1 MILNS
6 ETFQFVWASCL
17 APELVP
23 CSWLCAL
30 RREGNVKAQIDTAGM
45 LPKPDVAMPPLRR
58 PGSLRGVTGPRARI
72 QRLGRLVALLAP
84 SIILIVVFS
93 YYPALRSL
101 VGGFTSWNGFGAPK
115 FVGLAEFQTYISSP
129 AFGAE
134 MRNVLIL
141 IGGGIAISLISQFT
155 AAEIVANLRGRAQT
169 FVKYALALP
178 MVIPVVV
185 LVDIWAYLL
194 TPQGGVIDTA
204 LRGLGLPAID
214 WLGNPR
220 TALISILLIGFP
232 WVSNLGFLIFLGGIQ
247 RLPGEV
253 REAASLDGAGALR
266 RIWKVDVPLLRPQ
279 VRVVVIL
286 SAIYAVQ
293 NFIPILLLTRGGP
306 GNATEVPGLDMYQS
320 AFTGDQYGYGMAI
333 GTLMFAGM
341 LLITLI
347 GGRALRSKT

>member
-1 MILNS
+1 MSTQTGSAGTDANL
-6 ETFQFVWASCL
+6 TMAS
-17 APELVP
+17 APRSAPHRSVGT
-23 CSWLCAL
+23 
-30 RREGNVKAQIDTAGM
+30 RRRFRV
-45 LPKPDVAMPPLRR
+45 
-58 PGSLRGVTGPRARI
+58 
-72 QRLGRLVALLAP
+72 LGRLLALLSP
-84 SIILIVVFS
+84 SLLLIVVFS
-93 YYPALRSL
+93 YYPAVRS
-101 VGGFTSWNGFGAPK
+101 VIGGFTQWNGFGAPT
-115 FVGLAEFQTYISSP
+115 FVGLREFRTYVSSL
-129 AFGAE
+129 AFDAE

-141 IGGGIAISLISQFT
+141 IGGGVLISLISQFT

-178 MVIPVVV
+178 IVIPVVV

-204 LRGLGLPAID
+204 LHGLGLPVID

-220 TALISILLIGFP
+220 TALIAILLIGFP

-247 RLPGEV
+247 RLPNEV
-253 REAASLDGAGALR
+253 REAAALDGAGPLR
-266 RIWKVDVPLLRPQ
+266 RIWKVDLPLLRPQ

-347 GGRALRSKT
+347 GGRVLRSKT